1 MLLQGN
7 ERLQALFHR
16 LALGLHA
23 RGLEPAYG
31 SIVTVHGEILHNTS
45 YDGRLEAGD
54 LVLAEVLQGFRAD
67 RDFRQARTLM
77 LHLDVRSVL
86 SPALALRAAE
96 HYRFLR
102 RQGTTVRKTIDTVIA
117 TYCIDEDL
125 PLLHDDKDFLP
136 FEQHLG
142 LRRAEIG

>member
-1 MLLQGN
+1 MIFVDSSVWIAYFNGVDSKPTRLLDT
-7 ERLQALFHR
+7 
-16 LALGLHA
+16 ALGTT
-23 RGLEPAYG
+23 R
-31 SIVTVHGEILHNTS
+31 IVV
-45 YDGRLEAGD
+45 GD

-125 PLLHDDKDFLP
+125 PLLHDDTDFLP

>member
-1 MLLQGN
+1 MIFVDSSVWIAYFNGVDSEPTRLLDT
-7 ERLQALFHR
+7 
-16 LALGLHA
+16 ALGTT
-23 RGLEPAYG
+23 R
-31 SIVTVHGEILHNTS
+31 IVV
-45 YDGRLEAGD
+45 GD
-54 LVLAEVLQGFRAD
+54 LVLTEVLQGFRAD

-125 PLLHDDKDFLP
+125 PLLHDDTDFLP

>member
-1 MLLQGN
+1 MIFVDSSVWIAYFNGVDSEHTRLLDT
-7 ERLQALFHR
+7 
-16 LALGLHA
+16 ALGTT
-23 RGLEPAYG
+23 R
-31 SIVTVHGEILHNTS
+31 IVV
-45 YDGRLEAGD
+45 GD

-125 PLLHDDKDFLP
+125 PLLHDDTDFLP

>member
-1 MLLQGN
+1 M
-7 ERLQALFHR
+7 
-16 LALGLHA
+16 
-23 RGLEPAYG
+23 
-31 SIVTVHGEILHNTS
+31 
-45 YDGRLEAGD
+45 
-54 LVLAEVLQGFRAD
+54 LAEVLQGFRAD

-117 TYCIDEDL
+117 TYCIDDT
-125 PLLHDDKDFLP
+125 DFLP

>member
-1 MLLQGN
+1 MIFVDSSVWIAYFNGVDSEPTRLLDT
-7 ERLQALFHR
+7 
-16 LALGLHA
+16 ALGTT
-23 RGLEPAYG
+23 R
-31 SIVTVHGEILHNTS
+31 IVV
-45 YDGRLEAGD
+45 GD
-54 LVLAEVLQGFRAD
+54 LVLTEVLQGFRAD
-67 RDFRQARTLM
+67 RDFHRARALM

-102 RQGTTVRKTIDTVIA
+102 HQGTTVRKTIDTVIA
-117 TYCIDEDL
+117 TYCIEENL

>member
-1 MLLQGN
+1 MIFVDSSVWIAYFNGVDSKPTRLLDT
-7 ERLQALFHR
+7 
-16 LALGLHA
+16 ALGTT
-23 RGLEPAYG
+23 R
-31 SIVTVHGEILHNTS
+31 IVV
-45 YDGRLEAGD
+45 GD
-54 LVLAEVLQGFRAD
+54 LVLTEVLQGFRAD

-117 TYCIDEDL
+117 TYCIEEDL

>member
-1 MLLQGN
+1 MIFVDSSVWIAYFNGVDSEPTRLLDT
-7 ERLQALFHR
+7 
-16 LALGLHA
+16 ALGTT
-23 RGLEPAYG
+23 R
-31 SIVTVHGEILHNTS
+31 IVV
-45 YDGRLEAGD
+45 GD
-54 LVLAEVLQGFRAD
+54 LVLTEVLQGFRAD

>member
-1 MLLQGN
+1 MIFVDSSVWIAYFNGVDSKPTRLLDT
-7 ERLQALFHR
+7 
-16 LALGLHA
+16 ALGTT
-23 RGLEPAYG
+23 R
-31 SIVTVHGEILHNTS
+31 IVV
-45 YDGRLEAGD
+45 GD
-54 LVLAEVLQGFRAD
+54 LVLTEVLQGFRAD

>member
-1 MLLQGN
+1 MIFVDSSVWIAYFNGVDSEPTRLLDT
-7 ERLQALFHR
+7 
-16 LALGLHA
+16 ALGTT
-23 RGLEPAYG
+23 R
-31 SIVTVHGEILHNTS
+31 IVV
-45 YDGRLEAGD
+45 GD

-136 FEQHLG
+136 FEQYLG
-142 LRRAEIG
+142 LQRAEIG

>member
-1 MLLQGN
+1 MDT
-7 ERLQALFHR
+7 
-16 LALGLHA
+16 ALGTT
-23 RGLEPAYG
+23 R
-31 SIVTVHGEILHNTS
+31 IVV
-45 YDGRLEAGD
+45 GD

>member
-1 MLLQGN
+1 MIFVDSSVWIAYFNGVDSKPTRLLDT
-7 ERLQALFHR
+7 
-16 LALGLHA
+16 ALGTT
-23 RGLEPAYG
+23 R
-31 SIVTVHGEILHNTS
+31 IVV
-45 YDGRLEAGD
+45 GD
-54 LVLAEVLQGFRAD
+54 LVLTEVLQGFRAD

-125 PLLHDDKDFLP
+125 PLLHDDTDFLP

>member
-1 MLLQGN
+1 MIFVDSSVWIAYFNGVDSEPTRLLDT
-7 ERLQALFHR
+7 
-16 LALGLHA
+16 ALGTT
-23 RGLEPAYG
+23 R
-31 SIVTVHGEILHNTS
+31 IVV
-45 YDGRLEAGD
+45 GD

>member
-1 MLLQGN
+1 MIFVDSSVWIAYFNGVDSEPTRLLDT
-7 ERLQALFHR
+7 
-16 LALGLHA
+16 ALGTT
-23 RGLEPAYG
+23 R
-31 SIVTVHGEILHNTS
+31 IVV
-45 YDGRLEAGD
+45 GD

-125 PLLHDDKDFLP
+125 PLLHDDTDFLP

>member
-1 MLLQGN
+1 MIFVDSSVWIAYFNGVDSEPTRLLDT
-7 ERLQALFHR
+7 
-16 LALGLHA
+16 ALGTT
-23 RGLEPAYG
+23 R
-31 SIVTVHGEILHNTS
+31 IVV
-45 YDGRLEAGD
+45 GD

-102 RQGTTVRKTIDTVIA
+102 RQGTTVRKTIDTVID

-136 FEQHLG
+136 FEQYLG
-142 LRRAEIG
+142 LQRAEIG

>member
-1 MLLQGN
+1 MIFVDSSVWIAYFNGVDSEPTRLLDT
-7 ERLQALFHR
+7 
-16 LALGLHA
+16 ALGTT
-23 RGLEPAYG
+23 R
-31 SIVTVHGEILHNTS
+31 IVV
-45 YDGRLEAGD
+45 GD
-54 LVLAEVLQGFRAD
+54 LVLTEVLQGFRAD

-142 LRRAEIG
+142 LRRAEIGS

>member
-1 MLLQGN
+1 MIFVDSSVWIAYFNGVDSEPTRLLDT
-7 ERLQALFHR
+7 
-16 LALGLHA
+16 ALGTT
-23 RGLEPAYG
+23 R
-31 SIVTVHGEILHNTS
+31 IVV
-45 YDGRLEAGD
+45 GD
-54 LVLAEVLQGFRAD
+54 LVLTEVLQGFRAD

-136 FEQHLG
+136 FEQYLG
-142 LRRAEIG
+142 LQRAEIG

>member
-1 MLLQGN
+1 MIFVDSSVWIAYFNGVDSEPTRLLDT
-7 ERLQALFHR
+7 
-16 LALGLHA
+16 ALGTT
-23 RGLEPAYG
+23 R
-31 SIVTVHGEILHNTS
+31 IVV
-45 YDGRLEAGD
+45 GD

-77 LHLDVRSVL
+77 LHLDVRSLL

-125 PLLHDDKDFLP
+125 PLLHDDTDFLP

>member
-1 MLLQGN
+1 MIFVDSSVWIAYFNGVDSEPTRLLDT
-7 ERLQALFHR
+7 
-16 LALGLHA
+16 ALGTT
-23 RGLEPAYG
+23 R
-31 SIVTVHGEILHNTS
+31 IVV
-45 YDGRLEAGD
+45 GD
-54 LVLAEVLQGFRAD
+54 LVLTEVLQGFRAD

-77 LHLDVRSVL
+77 LHLDVRGVL

-142 LRRAEIG
+142 LRRVEIG